1 MKNTKFYNVVY
12 NKSSKSVDVD
22 IYGAIVGGGKES
34 KWEESD
40 FTLDELRDKLEEAD
54 GFDTINLNISSP
66 GGSVFVASAMMSILQ
81 KYKNKGVTVN
91 AYVMGLAASAAS
103 FLIMMADNIYMG
115 KTAMLMVHKPLI
127 SSLFFTANATNLRK
141 YADELDDMENGVLI
155 NAYMMKATKSLSK
168 DKLKAFIEK
177 ETWLTSDEC
186 KEYFDIKLIE
196 DDVSIAASLSKEDYD
211 ILSKY
216 HNTPQKFKNA
226 KIISNS
232 ATNGEKV
239 ENALK
244 KKKLQA
250 ELDIL

>member
-1 MKNTKFYNVVY
+1 
-12 NKSSKSVDVD
+12 
-22 IYGAIVGGGKES
+22 
-34 KWEESD
+34 
-40 FTLDELRDKLEEAD
+40 
-54 GFDTINLNISSP
+54 
-66 GGSVFVASAMMSILQ
+66 
-81 KYKNKGVTVN
+81 
-91 AYVMGLAASAAS
+91 MGLAASAAS

-168 DKLKAFIEK
+168 DKLKDFIEK